1 MYTLFWAPGTAAM
14 APHAALEEIGAPHK
28 LVKVDLKSG
37 EHRKPEYLKLN
48 PKGRVP
54 VLVEGERT
62 LSESAAI
69 LMHLADRHPEAKLA
83 PAPGTPER
91 ARYYQWLLYLTNT
104 VQPAIIE
111 FFHPDWTFEDPTHQ
125 AALKASAE
133 KRVGAMFDYIDAEL
147 AKGGGPYLLG
157 GTFYACDLFLAMLT
171 RWTRYFAKPGYQ
183 YPNVKRV
190 SDAVLAR
197 PAVQRMMAAQGIT
210 HVEKA

>member
-54 VLVEGERT
+54 VLVEGDRT
-62 LSESAAI
+62 TSESAAI

-83 PAPGTPER
+83 PAVGTPER

-104 VQPAIIE
+104 VQPTIIE
-111 FFHPDWTFEDPTHQ
+111 FFHPDWTFEDPAHQ

-147 AKGGGPYLLG
+147 AKGGPYLTG
-157 GTFYACDLFLAMLT
+157 PTFYACDLFLAMLT
-171 RWTRYFAKPGYQ
+171 RWTRYFARPAYQ
-183 YPNVKRV
+183 CPNVKRLTDLV
-190 SDAVLAR
+190 KAR
-197 PAVQRMMAAQGIT
+197 PAMERMMAAQGIT

>member
-28 LVKVDLKSG
+28 LVKVDFKSG

-54 VLVEGERT
+54 VLVEGEHT
-62 LSESAAI
+62 TSESAAI

-104 VQPAIIE
+104 VQPAIIDY
-111 FFHPDWTFEDPTHQ
+111 FHPDWTFEDAGHQ

-133 KRVGAMFDYIDAEL
+133 KRVGAMFDYINDEL
-147 AKGGGPYLLG
+147 GKGGPYLLG
-157 GTFYACDLFLAMLT
+157 STFYACDLFLAMLT
-171 RWTRYFAKPGYQ
+171 RWTRYFTRPAYQ
-183 YPNVKRV
+183 CVNVKR
-190 SDAVLAR
+190 LADLVKER
-197 PAVQRMMAAQGIT
+197 PAMQRMMAAQGIT

>member
-14 APHAALEEIGAPHK
+14 APHAVLEEIGAPHK

-54 VLVEGERT
+54 VLIEGDST
-62 LSESAAI
+62 LTESAAI
-69 LMHLADRHPEAKLA
+69 VMHLADRHPEAKLA

-104 VQPAIIE
+104 VQPAIIDY
-111 FFHPDWTFEDPTHQ
+111 FHPDWTFEDAAQQ

-133 KRVGAMFDYIDAEL
+133 KRLGAMFDYIDAEL
-147 AKGGGPYLLG
+147 AQGGGPYLLG
-157 GTFYACDLFLAMLT
+157 GTFCACDLFLAMLT
-171 RWTRYFAKPGYQ
+171 RWTRYFARPGYQ
-183 YPNVKRV
+183 RANVKRLTDLV
-190 SDAVLAR
+190 KER
-197 PAVQRMMAAQGIT
+197 PAMQRMMAAQGIE
-210 HVEKA
+210 HIEKA